1 MWNAVVAHSD
11 TIRISSEKLNVYRN
25 DNTSVFSGNVY
36 AEDKDIK
43 LWSDKI
49 SMHYDK
55 SKDSINEIIAENN
68 IKIIVDGLIAYGNY
82 SKYMVYNEKLLLEG
96 EVVVIE
102 NNNKIESDK
111 LVLDL
116 ANSTSIMT
124 ANTNSRVTAQINM
137 LNNAE

>member
-102 NNNKIESDK
+102 NNNKIEI
-111 LVLDL
+111 
-116 ANSTSIMT
+116 A
-124 ANTNSRVTAQINM
+124 
-137 LNNAE
+137 